1 MILNEFNILYKKYLK
16 KIMWN
21 YDKLR
26 KFLSKVY
33 IKEDFIIIHS
43 DVTGLVFPKF
53 DLNELWK
60 IIFSSFGKNK
70 TYIFPTFTLNNH
82 KKYWSYNQ
90 TKSDVGILSEYFRK
104 NISSIR
110 TIHPIHSVSI
120 FGKNSFKI
128 PIKHCSS
135 SFGKNSFWE
144 WACNNN
150 NVCNI
155 SLGLE
160 LNGGATFCHYVEE
173 YCKVPYRKYIN
184 LNYIVKDK
192 QNKNLKKKYTYF
204 SRNVDAKQEII
215 NDWDRVQK
223 ILIKQKLINIYKN
236 VNPKYQVLTMNTLKV
251 SNFLIRKVKNN
262 KNFLLKDYL

>member
-1 MILNEFNILYKKYLK
+1 
-16 KIMWN
+16 MWN
-21 YDKLR
+21 SDKLK

-53 DLNELWK
+53 DLKELWK
-60 IIFSSFGKNK
+60 IVFSSFGENK
-70 TYIFPTFTLNNH
+70 TYIIPTFTLNNH

-144 WACNNN
+144 WACKNN

-192 QNKNLKKKYTYF
+192 QNKIIKKKYTYF
-204 SRNVDAKQEII
+204 SRNTDFKKEII
-215 NDWDRVQK
+215 NDWDSVQK
-223 ILIKQKLINIYKN
+223 TLIKKKLINIYKN
-236 VNPKYQVLTMNTLKV
+236 ENPKYQVLKMNTSKV
-251 SNFLIRKVKNN
+251 SNFLIKKVKKNN
-262 KNFLLKDYL
+262 IFLLKDHL

>member
-1 MILNEFNILYKKYLK
+1 MILNKFNILYKKYLK

-192 QNKNLKKKYTYF
+192 QNKNVKKKYTYF

-236 VNPKYQVLTMNTLKV
+236 ANPKYQVLTMNTSKV
-251 SNFLIRKVKNN
+251 SNFLIRKVKKN

>member
-1 MILNEFNILYKKYLK
+1 
-16 KIMWN
+16 MWN
-21 YDKLR
+21 SDKLR

-53 DLNELWK
+53 DLKELWK
-60 IIFSSFGKNK
+60 IIFSSFGENK

-144 WACNNN
+144 WACKNN

-192 QNKNLKKKYTYF
+192 QNKIIKKKYTYF
-204 SRNVDAKQEII
+204 SRNTDFKKEII
-215 NDWDRVQK
+215 NDWDSVQK
-223 ILIKQKLINIYKN
+223 TLIKKKLINIYKN
-236 VNPKYQVLTMNTLKV
+236 ENPKYQVLKMNTSKV
-251 SNFLIRKVKNN
+251 SNFLIKKVKKNN
-262 KNFLLKDYL
+262 IFLLKDHL

>member
-1 MILNEFNILYKKYLK
+1 
-16 KIMWN
+16 MWN
-21 YDKLR
+21 SDELR
-26 KFLSKVY
+26 KFLSKVN

-53 DLNELWK
+53 DLKELWK
-60 IIFSSFGKNK
+60 IIFDSFGKNK

-82 KKYWSYNQ
+82 KKYWSYHQ

-135 SFGKNSFWE
+135 SFGENSFWE
-144 WACNNN
+144 WACTNK

-192 QNKNLKKKYTYF
+192 QNKNTKEKYTYF
-204 SRNVDAKQEII
+204 SRNTDFKKKII
-215 NDWDRVQK
+215 NDWDNVQK
-223 ILIKQKLINIYKN
+223 VLIKQKLIKIYRN
-236 VNPKYQVLTMNTLKV
+236 RNPKYKVLKMNTLKV
-251 SNFLIRKVKNN
+251 SNFLIRKVKKNN
-262 KNFLLKDYL
+262 NFLLKDHL